1 MKLTLKIYK
10 GPIDDYK
17 ELKSIVKSLIKMQF
31 ESLKADTS
39 SIVKRSVAKIV

>member
-10 GPIDDYK
+10 GPSDDYK
-17 ELKSIVKSLIKMQF
+17 EVKSIVKSLIKMLI
-31 ESLKADTS
+31 ESVKMDTS